1 MWGEKV
7 RDSSRRLTYANND
20 PVTDELHS
28 SEPETPNPERFLT
41 PGRFAVVLAVLLAIT
56 FWRVLFGGEAFFYRD
71 YGFLGYPFAHF
82 HRECF
87 WSGDFF
93 PLWNP
98 YVNCGAP
105 FLAQWNTLCLY
116 PGSLIYLLL
125 PLPWSLGFFCVVHLF
140 LGGMGMRALAE
151 RWTGSPFGAGVAGV
165 AFVFSGLVLGCVIY
179 PNYLVALGWMPW
191 VVLAVRRAWL
201 EGGRW
206 LVIAALV
213 GAMQM
218 LTGAPEII
226 LLTWGLMAMLLVVDW
241 VQRPKSKVQS
251 RSAQGRGETEHAPFP
266 LTPAL
271 SPEER
276 GGGGASSGVTGAS
289 LAGATASPLGP
300 KSEAHETA
308 PAPTASPRL
317 PGGVGRGEGERR
329 QSEPPSSPSVQCP
342 TNHYLLITRFC
353 SVIALITGLCAAQLL
368 PFFQLLALSQ
378 RSGDAVNTF
387 WSRRG
392 WGWVN
397 LFFPLFMNFQT
408 EQGVFVMIGQSF
420 FPSVYLG
427 IVPLTL
433 AGLAVWGIGLRRGAG
448 VMRAETGGEFV
459 ATLPPHPGPLPPGEG
474 ERQSALGDAA
484 APCPAAVWEVRLL
497 GAATLLA
504 VLLAMGDNF
513 PLWGWLR
520 AVLPLGVMRFPV
532 KSLLLAG
539 FTVPLLA
546 GFGAAFV
553 WARARQVLQAEFSVA
568 EGDSRDAILK
578 RFSRSGFWKGWLV
591 VLGVVTALLAVSYLV
606 AVRFPLVKLDPQAAL
621 ECVELRTG
629 VLWWGAVAFIGVAF
643 AFGQRMVA
651 GASVLLVG
659 VMALDGAF
667 HCGVL
672 NPTISASAFEPG
684 AIAAYHAQKGALT
697 PAPKLGE
704 SRMMLSPQAER
715 ALHTRMVPKFYDDFI
730 GQRLAF
736 WGNLNLLDGLP
747 KVNGASTLV
756 AREWNDVEYFLYGTT
771 NPAPA
776 NLMDFLGVTHTTK
789 AGELM
794 QWERRETAMPMVS
807 VGQKVQSYDDGSQ
820 SVGALL
826 GENWNP
832 REMILIAAS
841 ALTNR
846 VDRASATARVRHFQ
860 PRASGMQPASVSD
873 DSNGRRLQAA
883 GTDAGASGMIEVE
896 AEAAAP
902 TVLVLAQNFY
912 PGWRATVNGQPA
924 PVLRANHAFQAIA
937 IPAGKSTIRLDY
949 VDWPFRFGVGISLL
963 TLAGCGVLWRRAKQT

>member
-1 MWGEKV
+1 MNL
-7 RDSSRRLTYANND
+7 DTQTPD
-20 PVTDELHS
+20 PR
-28 SEPETPNPERFLT
+28 PQTPDPGASDPGASDAWLT
-41 PGRFAVVLAVLLAIT
+41 PGRFALVLAALLAVT

-105 FLAQWNTLCLY
+105 FLAQWNTQTLY

-125 PLPWSLGFFCVVHLF
+125 PLPWSLGFFCVAHLF

-151 RWTGSPFGAGVAGV
+151 RWTGSRFGAAVAGV

-191 VVLAVRRAWL
+191 VVLATRRAWQ
-201 EGGRW
+201 EGGRSIV
-206 LVIAALV
+206 LAALA

-218 LTGAPEII
+218 LSGAPEII
-226 LLTWGLMAMLLVVDW
+226 LLTWGLLAALLV
-241 VQRPKSKVQS
+241 
-251 RSAQGRGETEHAPFP
+251 TEVF
-266 LTPAL
+266 
-271 SPEER
+271 
-276 GGGGASSGVTGAS
+276 
-289 LAGATASPLGP
+289 
-300 KSEAHETA
+300 
-308 PAPTASPRL
+308 
-317 PGGVGRGEGERR
+317 
-329 QSEPPSSPSVQCP
+329 SVQCSVFSKGVKSAAPLGQSEAKTEHWILNTDYFP
-342 TNHYLLITRFC
+342 TVRRYV

-368 PFFQLLALSQ
+368 PFFQLLSLSQ

-387 WSRRG
+387 WSLPG

-433 AGLAVWGIGLRRGAG
+433 ALLAVWRIGLRGAG
-448 VMRAETGGEFV
+448 CPPFRVSDGAD
-459 ATLPPHPGPLPPGEG
+459 TLKRGHPTEG
-474 ERQSALGDAA
+474 
-484 APCPAAVWEVRLL
+484 VWEVRLL
-497 GAATLLA
+497 AGATLLT

-513 PLWGWLR
+513 VLWRWLR
-520 AVLPLGVMRFPV
+520 EVLPLGVMRFPV
-532 KSLLLAG
+532 KALLLAA

-546 GFGAAFV
+546 AWGIRHLFEQPTSDQAA
-553 WARARQVLQAEFSVA
+553 AERSILY
-568 EGDSRDAILK
+568 DAK
-578 RFSRSGFWKGWLV
+578 SS
-591 VLGVVTALLAVSYLV
+591 LAVVGLV
-606 AVRFPLVKLDPQAAL
+606 FALGLVAAL
-621 ECVELRTG
+621 EGDILPNETVNRSKTIRLLLETLPVTFWLMLSPVPMFYQNHRLDRWTP
-629 VLWWGAVAFIGVAF
+629 
-643 AFGQRMVA
+643 
-651 GASVLLVG
+651 LLVLI
-659 VMALDGAF
+659 MIPL
-667 HCGVL
+667 CGSTSLPDL
-672 NPTISASAFEPG
+672 NPTIPASAFEPG
-684 AIAAYHAQKGALT
+684 LAAAYHASKGALT

-704 SRMMLSPQAER
+704 SRLMLSPLAER

-756 AREWNDVEYFLYGTT
+756 TREWNDVEYFLYGTT

-789 AGELM
+789 PGELM
-794 QWERRETAMPMVS
+794 QWERQETAMPLVS
-807 VGQKVQSYDDGSQ
+807 AGQKIQSYDDGSQ

-826 GENWNP
+826 GPNWNP
-832 REMILIAAS
+832 REAVFISAFSSNNRTERVTAS
-841 ALTNR
+841 
-846 VDRASATARVRHFQ
+846 VRVRHFQ
-860 PRASGMQPASVSD
+860 PRAGDLQSPPASN
-873 DSNGRRLQAA
+873 DSHGRRLQTAD
-883 GTDAGASGMIEVE
+883 TDAGATSIIEIE
-896 AEAAAP
+896 TEAAAP
-902 TVLVLAQNFY
+902 TVLVIAQNFY
-912 PGWRATVNGQPA
+912 PSWRAAVNGQPV
-924 PVLRANHAFQAIA
+924 PVLRANRAFQAVP

-949 VDWPFRFGVGISLL
+949 VDWPFRIGALVSLL
-963 TLAGCGVLWRRAKQT
+963 TGCGCLLLWRRAGSRAHSASE

>member
-1 MWGEKV
+1 MTS
-7 RDSSRRLTYANND
+7 DA
-20 PVTDELHS
+20 
-28 SEPETPNPERFLT
+28 PNPDARPQTPDPGAADAWLT
-41 PGRFAVVLAVLLAIT
+41 PSRFALVLAALLAVT

-71 YGFLGYPFAHF
+71 YGFLGYPFAYF

-105 FLAQWNTLCLY
+105 YLAQWNTLCLY
-116 PGSLIYLLL
+116 PGSLLYLLL
-125 PLPWSLGFFCVVHLF
+125 PLPWSLGFFCVAHLF

-151 RWTGSPFGAGVAGV
+151 RWTGSRFGAAVAGV

-191 VVLAVRRAWL
+191 VVLATRRAWQ
-201 EGGRW
+201 EGGRSIV
-206 LVIAALV
+206 LAALA

-218 LTGAPEII
+218 LSGAPEII
-226 LLTWGLMAMLLVVDW
+226 LLTWGFLAALLVLDW
-241 VQRPKSKVQS
+241 VQGSKSKVQS
-251 RSAQGRGETEHAPFP
+251 QSARGGGEEKKASS

-271 SPEER
+271 SRWER
-276 GGGGASSGVTGAS
+276 EGAS
-289 LAGATASPLGP
+289 ATAESP
-300 KSEAHETA
+300 TA
-308 PAPTASPRL
+308 PLTKPAIGDSTPKPEAASINPTQPVSPPL
-317 PGGVGRGEGERR
+317 PAGEGRGEGERVP
-329 QSEPPSSPSVQCP
+329 SETTAPPSPHRP
-342 TNHYLLITRFC
+342 TNHFSLITRFL

-368 PFFQLLALSQ
+368 PFFQLLSLSQ

-387 WSRRG
+387 WSLPG

-433 AGLAVWGIGLRRGAG
+433 ALLAVWRVR
-448 VMRAETGGEFV
+448 T
-459 ATLPPHPGPLPPGEG
+459 P
-474 ERQSALGDAA
+474 
-484 APCPAAVWEVRLL
+484 EVKLL

-520 AVLPLGVMRFPV
+520 AVLPLGVVRFPV
-532 KSLLLAG
+532 KALLLAA

-546 GFGAAFV
+546 AWGIEWLEA
-553 WARARQVLQAEFSVA
+553 
-568 EGDSRDAILK
+568 
-578 RFSRSGFWKGWLV
+578 KG
-591 VLGVVTALLAVSYLV
+591 
-606 AVRFPLVKLDPQAAL
+606 K
-621 ECVELRTG
+621 E
-629 VLWWGAVAFIGVAF
+629 AF
-643 AFGQRMVA
+643 AAKPFQDVPG
-651 GASVLLVG
+651 
-659 VMALDGAF
+659 DEF
-667 HCGVL
+667 W
-672 NPTISASAFEPG
+672 NPTIATLATKSIWLVMGLVIGGGVLVLLQMNFLVVGSAQSRTASNETIQLLGGGFFLLLAGSLPAAVYGSAGTGYRSCRIALLCMLATFGVWHQPEVFNPTIPAAAFDPG
-684 AIAAYHAQKGALT
+684 LAAAYHGSKGALT

-704 SRMMLSPQAER
+704 SRIMLSPLAER

-756 AREWNDVEYFLYGTT
+756 TREWNDVEYFLYGTT

-789 AGELM
+789 PGELM
-794 QWERRETAMPMVS
+794 QWERRTNAMPLVNA
-807 VGQKVQSYDDGSQ
+807 GQQVVHGDDASKIN
-820 SVGALL
+820 VPNLRRVD
-826 GENWNP
+826 WNP
-832 REMILIAAS
+832 REVVFITDDVAAKLS
-841 ALTNR
+841 TR
-846 VDRASATARVRHFQ
+846 VDATARVRHFH
-860 PRASGMQPASVSD
+860 PRAGDLQSPSASSD
-873 DSNGRRLQAA
+873 GNGRRLQTA
-883 GTDAGASGMIEVE
+883 GTHAGTPSRIEIE

-902 TVLVLAQNFY
+902 TVLVLAQTFY
-912 PGWRATVNGQPA
+912 PSWHATVNGQPA
-924 PVLRANHAFQAIA
+924 PVLRANHAFQAIP
-937 IPAGKSTIRLDY
+937 IPAGKSIVRLEY
-949 VDWPFRFGVGISLL
+949 VDWPFRIGAGLSLL
-963 TLAGCGVLWRRAKQT
+963 TLLGCCFLWRRARPSEPV

>member
-1 MWGEKV
+1 M
-7 RDSSRRLTYANND
+7 
-20 PVTDELHS
+20 TDEPHNS
-28 SEPETPNPERFLT
+28 KPETTNPEEFLT
-41 PGRFAVVLAVLLAIT
+41 PGRFAVVLALLLAVT

-151 RWTGSPFGAGVAGV
+151 RWTGSAFGAGVGGV

-191 VVLAVRRAWL
+191 VVLAVRRAWQ
-201 EGGRW
+201 EGGRR

-226 LLTWGLMAMLLVVDW
+226 LLTWGFLAMLLVVDI
-241 VQRPKSKVQS
+241 
-251 RSAQGRGETEHAPFP
+251 RGLRAACCV
-266 LTPAL
+266 L
-271 SPEER
+271 
-276 GGGGASSGVTGAS
+276 GDASSGRPAEITQH
-289 LAGATASPLGP
+289 ATRNTVS
-300 KSEAHETA
+300 
-308 PAPTASPRL
+308 
-317 PGGVGRGEGERR
+317 
-329 QSEPPSSPSVQCP
+329 
-342 TNHYLLITRFC
+342 RFF

-387 WSRRG
+387 WSLPG

-433 AGLAVWGIGLRRGAG
+433 AGLAVWRIGLRREAG
-448 VMRAETGGEFV
+448 VKRVEAGGELV
-459 ATLPPHPGPLPPGEG
+459 AALPPHPGPLPPGEG
-474 ERQSALGDAA
+474 ERQSALGNAA
-484 APCPAAVWEVRLL
+484 APSPAVVWEVRLL
-497 GAATLLA
+497 AGATLVA

-513 PLWGWLR
+513 ILWHWLR
-520 AVLPLGVMRFPV
+520 GVLPLGIMRFPV
-532 KSLLLAG
+532 KMLLLGG

-546 GFGAAFV
+546 AWGVSLLEHIASEHKGRDQRTPDDASDCLDTFLERVG
-553 WARARQVLQAEFSVA
+553 RMNSVA
-568 EGDSRDAILK
+568 KMAPVFAAII
-578 RFSRSGFWKGWLV
+578 LV
-591 VLGVVTALLAVSYLV
+591 ALLV
-606 AVRFPLVKLDPQAAL
+606 
-621 ECVELRTG
+621 
-629 VLWWGAVAFIGVAF
+629 
-643 AFGQRMVA
+643 FGQARWWPVPLAGMPKEAVGLLAHFNLWTISMLVLSIALISLVPRRRTLAA
-651 GASVLLVG
+651 GALLILLGWSGVTSNEVLRS
-659 VMALDGAF
+659 
-667 HCGVL
+667 
-672 NPTISASAFEPG
+672 TIPAAAFEPG
-684 AIAAYHAQKGALT
+684 LAAAYHASKGALT

-704 SRMMLSPQAER
+704 SRIMLSPQAER

-756 AREWNDVEYFLYGTT
+756 TREWNDVEYFLYGTT

-794 QWERRETAMPMVS
+794 QWERRETAMPLVS
-807 VGQKVQSYDDGSQ
+807 AGQTIQTYDNGSQ

-832 REMILIAAS
+832 RETVLISAGAS
-841 ALTNR
+841 TSR
-846 VDRASATARVRHFQ
+846 VDRAAATVRVRRFQ

-883 GTDAGASGMIEVE
+883 GTDAGATGMIEVE

-937 IPAGKSTIRLDY
+937 IPAGKSTIQLDY

-963 TLAGCGVLWRRAKQT
+963 TLAGCGVLWRRSSPT